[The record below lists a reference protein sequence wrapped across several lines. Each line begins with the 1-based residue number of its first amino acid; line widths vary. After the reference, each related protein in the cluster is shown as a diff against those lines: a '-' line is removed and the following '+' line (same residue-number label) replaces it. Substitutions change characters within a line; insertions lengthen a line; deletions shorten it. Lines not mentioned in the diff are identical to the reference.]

1 MLNYGTYQYAVIV
14 HDQSPQAG
22 AELASQPKKLDLQL
36 YTVALESNKLGSQLN
51 SQVPSLIRRPEARF
65 IARFIGPK
73 LDSLT

>member
-14 HDQSPQAG
+14 YDQSPQAG

-36 YTVALESNKLGSQLN
+36 YTVALESNKLSLQLN

-65 IARFIGPK
+65 IGPK
-73 LDSLT
+73 LDPLT